1 MYVTKTSF
9 MQKKIE
15 ISLQDL
21 DNMLKIMHLQGKL
34 SEINPAESHNLG
46 YIGLRNDLLSTYNIE
61 IPE

>member
-1 MYVTKTSF
+1 